1 MRGYVGGFLKEAPN
15 LPQELFPEFSDK
27 KRAKNMCRCTHQGFP
42 QKAERLGKRTIVRH
56 ICRIVIKLFHFLLTF
71 SGCRG
76 IIGRNFTI
84 SEIRLCISGKEAA
97 HEPHHDPYRIPPGA
111 G

>member
-42 QKAERLGKRTIVRH
+42 QKAGWAGK
-56 ICRIVIKLFHFLLTF
+56 
-71 SGCRG
+71 
-76 IIGRNFTI
+76 
-84 SEIRLCISGKEAA
+84 
-97 HEPHHDPYRIPPGA
+97 A
-111 G
+111 GETHYCPAYLQDCC